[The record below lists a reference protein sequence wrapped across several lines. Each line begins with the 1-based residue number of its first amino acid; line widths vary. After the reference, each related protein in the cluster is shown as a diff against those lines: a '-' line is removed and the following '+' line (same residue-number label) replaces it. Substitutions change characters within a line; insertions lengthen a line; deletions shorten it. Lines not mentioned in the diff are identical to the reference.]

1 MDRTVLS
8 RVADSADLGLLANS
22 SLTAIT
28 PHQLDIETLT

>member
-8 RVADSADLGLLANS
+8 RVADADLSLLANS
-22 SLTAIT
+22 SLTTIT